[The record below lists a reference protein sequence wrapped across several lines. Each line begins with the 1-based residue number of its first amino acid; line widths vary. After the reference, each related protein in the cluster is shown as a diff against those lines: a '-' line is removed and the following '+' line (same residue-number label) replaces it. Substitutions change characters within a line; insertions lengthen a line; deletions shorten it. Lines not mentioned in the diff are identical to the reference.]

1 MTSPEPIDRPSLET
15 LIRRAVGLA
24 IELVTLHIQAA
35 RNEVGGAIDQL
46 RGAVVLL
53 AAAVGLGV
61 MAFVIALIALILGL
75 AALLGVPAWAVAV
88 VVLGI
93 LLLSAGLV
101 AWIGLK
107 RLDNITFVPEKTIA
121 SLNEELE
128 WLQNWIARR

>member
-1 MTSPEPIDRPSLET
+1 MTSPEPIERPSLEA
-15 LIRRAVGLA
+15 LIRRAVALA
-24 IELVTLHIQAA
+24 IELAMLHIQSA
-35 RNEVGGAIDQL
+35 RNEIGGAVDQL

-101 AWIGLK
+101 AWLGLK
-107 RLDNITFVPEKTIA
+107 RLDSITFVPEKTIA